1 MREGEVDY
9 LILLVGGLSFEQVNQ
24 SSYHTLLLCKV
35 FWIRLD
41 KERERESKY
50 WKHLKRKSV
59 LNMAHKLYISYLTK
73 YMYMQLI

>member
-41 KERERESKY
+41 REREREQI
-50 WKHLKRKSV
+50 LKTLK
-59 LNMAHKLYISYLTK
+59 KKISTK
-73 YMYMQLI
+73 YGT